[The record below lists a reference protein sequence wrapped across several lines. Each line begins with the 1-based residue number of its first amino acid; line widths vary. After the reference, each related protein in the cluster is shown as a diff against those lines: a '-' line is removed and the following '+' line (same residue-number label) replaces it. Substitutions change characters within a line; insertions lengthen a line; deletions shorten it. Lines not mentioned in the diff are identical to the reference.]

1 MKSVDIS
8 WQPVDEAF
16 VATGSESTTVRIN
29 APHADPNAPRSG
41 FSPAELLL
49 AAAGTCSAWD
59 VVEILRKQR
68 QEVDAIDVRVTGEQD
83 EEAPWPFR
91 RIELAFTIRGKAIS
105 PPLAERA
112 VQLSEERYCS
122 VIATVRGVAEV
133 TSSLRIEERES

>member
-8 WQPVDEAF
+8 WHPVDEVF
-16 VATGSESTTVRIN
+16 VATGSESTTVRVN
-29 APHADPNAPRSG
+29 APHAAPDAPRSG
-41 FSPAELLL
+41 FPPAELLL

-68 QEVDAIDVRVTGEQD
+68 QEVDAIDVRVTGEQAAD
-83 EEAPWPFR
+83 PPWPFR
-91 RIELAFTIRGKAIS
+91 RIELEFTIRGKGIS
-105 PPLAERA
+105 VPLAERA

-133 TSSLRIEERES
+133 TSTLRVEERES